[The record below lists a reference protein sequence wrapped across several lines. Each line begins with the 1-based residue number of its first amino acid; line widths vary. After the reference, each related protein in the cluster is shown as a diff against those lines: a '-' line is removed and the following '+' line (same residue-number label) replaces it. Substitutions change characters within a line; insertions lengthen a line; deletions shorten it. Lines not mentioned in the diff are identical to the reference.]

1 MSIMRLRNRK
11 KDLFNESTDPHRWV
25 ISYADFITLLFA
37 FFVVMYSISSVN
49 VSKYKSLSEGMK
61 SAFNKKDQS
70 LASQSTADLADGPE
84 TKTTKGQFQDGMDY
98 LKKSL
103 SEIEDG
109 SNKIN
114 SQNGWIEIDMKAGSL
129 FNSGTADLTS
139 QGLLKLMQIASKIK
153 SSSYTIVVEGFTDN
167 IPIETPQFPSNW
179 ELSASRAATVGRVL
193 NSFGVPS
200 SHILVTGY
208 GEQYPIADNTT
219 DDGRAANRRVNIII
233 VRDKSVSRMF
243 NPQIEQVHSSFI
255 NASDPID
262 PLDESK
268 KNNNL
273 LIKEAQ

>member
-1 MSIMRLRNRK
+1 MRLRNRK